1 MCIIL
6 DLEWLIF
13 AQIIAFILTKE
24 TQVMQLWQIKL
35 KLISLTFRFPALGSC
50 EGLAS
55 AAQLFPPSDTFHCFH
70 CELLKD
76 TEALK
81 FPASINLSNY
91 FPLVLAIAA
100 LTLDFIPNVI

>member
-1 MCIIL
+1 MCIIFY
-6 DLEWLIF
+6 LEWLLF

-50 EGLAS
+50 EGLTS
-55 AAQLFPPSDTFHCFH
+55 AQLFPPSDTFHCFH

-76 TEALK
+76 TEALN

-91 FPLVLAIAA
+91 SPLVLAIAA